1 METITV
7 KKLVGR
13 KVIQGSSGPFTNT
26 TIQDVKGRTISAAG
40 TWAEGWVE
48 GGSYDVSEIAKNFS
62 KDGTKVFLNAK
73 RPITEG
79 RKATG
84 SYSNYKSAAQPQN
97 TTFLAYQLAIQFAS
111 IQYVGKKAPKLN
123 TLDEVAEHFKSKL
136 EVATTPIQK
145 QDDVPTVELNKE
157 ETTVKTPEVVED
169 VPADEEDED
178 IPF

>member
-1 METITV
+1 
-7 KKLVGR
+7 
-13 KVIQGSSGPFTNT
+13 
-26 TIQDVKGRTISAAG
+26 
-40 TWAEGWVE
+40 
-48 GGSYDVSEIAKNFS
+48 
-62 KDGTKVFLNAK
+62 
-73 RPITEG
+73 
-79 RKATG
+79 
-84 SYSNYKSAAQPQN
+84 
-97 TTFLAYQLAIQFAS
+97 LAYQLAIQFAS

-178 IPF
+178 TPF